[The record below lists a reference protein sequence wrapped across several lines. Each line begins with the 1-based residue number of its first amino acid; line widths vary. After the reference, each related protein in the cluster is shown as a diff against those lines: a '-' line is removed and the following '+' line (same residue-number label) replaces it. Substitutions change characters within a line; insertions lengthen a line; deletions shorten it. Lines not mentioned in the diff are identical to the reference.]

1 MKKTVAAL
9 ALLAI
14 GGTTIFGGQAA
25 HAVEAKV
32 NEDVTTEGEVK
43 FTPNTDGTGGLI
55 KPGTENHT
63 IQVADGAASTGSLRI
78 TNVPSFRFGTV
89 SVSAQATSYPSLLT
103 TYQTTSTDPEDGTV
117 KVDTKK
123 VKIPQ
128 FVQVADE
135 RGEAEGVFK
144 VTAKATKFTEQNVAE
159 GETPDVLENTR
170 IQFYSQVLRNNVLD
184 KDAVNHVDADATTIL
199 SGMNVDPAAEAGKP
213 IGELNDTT
221 ALPILSTKVA
231 GGANGSISSIVFDG
245 SYTTDKDY
253 DKLTDGKGNPLTTND
268 QVKLSVPAGESPKS
282 NVTYKSTITWNLT
295 DVL

>member
-25 HAVEAKV
+25 HAVEPTV

-55 KPGTENHT
+55 KPGTVNNT
-63 IQVADGAASTGSLRI
+63 IQVADGAASTGSLRL

-103 TYQTTSTDPEDGTV
+103 TYQRTSTDTDGSVIIDPAYPE
-117 KVDTKK
+117 K

-135 RGEAEGVFK
+135 RGEKEGVFK

-170 IQFYSQVLRNNVLD
+170 IQFYSQVLTNNVLD
-184 KDAVNHVDADATTIL
+184 KTGGDATTIL

-221 ALPILSTKVA
+221 ALPVLSTKVA
-231 GGANGSISSIVFDG
+231 GGANGSISSTVFDG
-245 SYTTDKDY
+245 SYTKDKEY
-253 DKLTDGKGNPLTTND
+253 DKLVDSKNNPININD
-268 QVKLSVPAGESPKS
+268 QVKLSVPAGDSPKS

>member
-25 HAVEAKV
+25 HAVEATV
-32 NEDVTTEGEVK
+32 NEDVTTEGDVK

-55 KPGTENHT
+55 KPGTVDDT
-63 IQVADGAASTGSLRI
+63 IKVADGAASKGALRI

-103 TYQTTSTDPEDGTV
+103 TYQTTSTDKDGIVTEG
-117 KVDTKK
+117 TKK

-144 VTAKATKFTEQNVAE
+144 VTAKATKFTEQDVAE
-159 GETPDVLENTR
+159 GKIADVLENTR
-170 IQFYSQVLRNNVLD
+170 IQFYGQTLRNNVLD
-184 KDAVNHVDADATTIL
+184 KDAVNKVDADATEIL
-199 SGMNVDPAAEAGKP
+199 AGMNVDPAAEAGKP

-245 SYTTDKDY
+245 SYTTDKEY

-295 DVL
+295 NVL